1 MKSESTYHY
10 QFGAVVKITLRDGE
24 VSEEEKT
31 FLDHLA
37 KILGILGEEYN
48 HIMQNYL
55 TYPLE
60 PTTTHNERLESM
72 YTLTKLI
79 SEDQTITGEQQTIWL
94 ERMAKAVGFTPGNVK
109 YIVAKSLAVI
119 EKGVDQET
127 YKKEIRNINK

>member
-1 MKSESTYHY
+1 MNSESTYHY

-24 VSEEEKT
+24 VSEEEKS
-31 FLDHLA
+31 FLGHLA
-37 KILGILGEEYN
+37 KILGISAEEYN
-48 HIMQNYL
+48 HIIQNYL

-79 SEDQTITGEQQTIWL
+79 SNDKTISGEQQTIWL

-119 EKGVDQET
+119 NKGLELGT
-127 YKKEIRNINK
+127 YKEEIKNINK

>member
-1 MKSESTYHY
+1 MKSESTHHY

-24 VSEEEKT
+24 VSQEEKT

-37 KILGILGEEYN
+37 KVLGISGEEYD

-79 SEDQTITGEQQTIWL
+79 S
-94 ERMAKAVGFTPGNVK
+94 
-109 YIVAKSLAVI
+109 
-119 EKGVDQET
+119 
-127 YKKEIRNINK
+127 